1 MGLSGP
7 NSRRCMA
14 FAGVSPPSVLRG
26 RALSSVAT
34 SSSRA
39 GECTERSAP
48 LEVLAQ
54 QPVLV
59 GPRCMASGVTEVDVH
74 LRGQGDLGVLG
85 QLATLVPVSDFHR
98 CSGSVLM
105 VASRLSRTTVA
116 LWLSGRC
123 TGMTYR
129 VCLSTRWRSPS
140 GSSTRR
146 WAHNQRTQFGRSG
159 GCLSPSTVSIAEPAT
174 GTHRGCRWTPTTK
187 SCLCRLP
194 ISLRDVWIDRPA
206 VPVWW
211 PMVEKAMGGPDQR

>member
-54 QPVLV
+54 QPVLSWILAA
-59 GPRCMASGVTEVDVH
+59 MASGVTEVDVH

-116 LWLSGRC
+116 LWSSGSC

-140 GSSTRR
+140 G
-146 WAHNQRTQFGRSG
+146 G
-159 GCLSPSTVSIAEPAT
+159 
-174 GTHRGCRWTPTTK
+174 
-187 SCLCRLP
+187 
-194 ISLRDVWIDRPA
+194 
-206 VPVWW
+206 
-211 PMVEKAMGGPDQR
+211 

>member
-1 MGLSGP
+1 
-7 NSRRCMA
+7 MA

-54 QPVLV
+54 QPVLSWILAA
-59 GPRCMASGVTEVDVH
+59 MASGVTEVDVH

-116 LWLSGRC
+116 LWSSGRC

-159 GCLSPSTVSIAEPAT
+159 GCLSPSVVSIAERHT
-174 GTHRGCRWTPTTK
+174 GTRGGRSDPAQRWL
-187 SCLCRLP
+187 SSFRSGIGL
-194 ISLRDVWIDRPA
+194 
-206 VPVWW
+206 
-211 PMVEKAMGGPDQR
+211 